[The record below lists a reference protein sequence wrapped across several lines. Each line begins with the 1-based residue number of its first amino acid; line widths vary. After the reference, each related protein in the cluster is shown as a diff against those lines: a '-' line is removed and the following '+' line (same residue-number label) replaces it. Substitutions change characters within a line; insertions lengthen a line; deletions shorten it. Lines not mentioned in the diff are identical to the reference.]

1 MPAPTLARVARA
13 PAKVNLALHV
23 TGRRAD
29 GYHDLDSLVA
39 FAGTGDTLAL
49 EPDDVTSLSVTGPT
63 AGAAGP
69 DADNLVLKAVALL
82 RDAVPG
88 LQAGRFHLVKRLPVA
103 AGIGGGS
110 SDAAA
115 ALRLVATLNGLDP
128 ADPRVR
134 AAARATGADVPVC
147 LFPCARLMQGAGET
161 VGPPLRLPPL
171 FAVLVNPGVPVPT
184 PPVFASLGLARG
196 QAFGTPLP
204 PLPPAPGREAL
215 LAWLKATRNDLQP
228 PAVSVAPVVAE
239 VVAALDAT
247 PGCRLARMSGSGAT
261 CFGLY
266 DDCAAAAAA
275 ARLVRAGAPHW
286 WVRSTLLR

>member
-1 MPAPTLARVARA
+1 M
-13 PAKVNLALHV
+13 
-23 TGRRAD
+23 
-29 GYHDLDSLVA
+29 
-39 FAGTGDTLAL
+39 
-49 EPDDVTSLSVTGPT
+49 
-63 AGAAGP
+63 
-69 DADNLVLKAVALL
+69 
-82 RDAVPG
+82 
-88 LQAGRFHLVKRLPVA
+88 
-103 AGIGGGS
+103 
-110 SDAAA
+110 
-115 ALRLVATLNGLDP
+115 
-128 ADPRVR
+128 
-134 AAARATGADVPVC
+134 
-147 LFPCARLMQGAGET
+147 
-161 VGPPLRLPPL
+161 
-171 FAVLVNPGVPVPT
+171 LVNPGVPVAT
-184 PPVFASLGLARG
+184 PPVCASLGLARG